1 MGWRRAPR
9 IDTMIRRIDL
19 RGRTAAPVDYRSVVP
34 RSEFDVEAATH
45 VVRPICDDVRDRGV
59 EAIADYSAKFD
70 GVEQTHIAVPRERLT
85 QALAALDPDVRAGL
99 EESIRRLRLTCEA
112 ELEQDV
118 ITELGTGAT
127 VTHKLVAV
135 HRVGLYVPGGRSEER
150 RVGKE
155 GCSTVKFRGAPVQ

>member
-59 EAIADYSAKFD
+59 EALAESSAKFD
-70 GVEQTHIAVPRERLT
+70 GVDQNPPPDPPEPITHAMAPPHP
-85 QALAALDPDVRAGL
+85 Q
-99 EESIRRLRLTCEA
+99 LRSA
-112 ELEQDV
+112 
-118 ITELGTGAT
+118 
-127 VTHKLVAV
+127 
-135 HRVGLYVPGGRSEER
+135 
-150 RVGKE
+150 
-155 GCSTVKFRGAPVQ
+155 F